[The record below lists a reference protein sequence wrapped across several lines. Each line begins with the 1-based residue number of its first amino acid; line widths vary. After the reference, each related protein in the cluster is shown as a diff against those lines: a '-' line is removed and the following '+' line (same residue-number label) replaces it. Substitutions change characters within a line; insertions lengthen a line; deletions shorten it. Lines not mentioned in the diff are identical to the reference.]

1 MGGDGDTKTISPFLA
16 TMGKAAPWIAGGL
29 AVVNYFSARKAQR
42 EMRNRLRPIAQDQMQ
57 QVVDER
63 GEIVSEYGQKAKMAR
78 QTGDLAMARLY
89 DAREAKY
96 QQSQAAVGQTSLRFG
111 SGNIQASNLLDAYN
125 MQGAMQQAQT
135 TSTVTGLQNQL
146 ASELRGLDASA
157 LELKSMYAKQ
167 GVGLDYSATNI
178 DALKYV

>member
-111 SGNIQASNLLDAYN
+111 VVDKHHKPAGDRINQRGREDFP
-125 MQGAMQQAQT
+125 T
-135 TSTVTGLQNQL
+135 TRKIKMVF
-146 ASELRGLDASA
+146 R
-157 LELKSMYAKQ
+157 
-167 GVGLDYSATNI
+167 
-178 DALKYV
+178 